1 MKNSK
6 QIFRRGL
13 LSCMVAALAM
23 GFAVA
28 QEDQE
33 ETVDQV
39 INDYST
45 LFEDAEL
52 TRAIFE
58 EATPTPTNPA
68 CPWGIFKSR
77 MNHANGFGLTDG
89 TGSYDTENDAFRYFD
104 NNKDFVYLKPDGIFS
119 SGKPR
124 SIYYAITIR
133 YKNITSEASWYKFS
147 VSAQYTSGD
156 AMHLTL
162 LYLNPASDRFEKV
175 LSFHRI
181 DQKKA
186 ESTAETFFVYMP
198 AGSAVYIAAN
208 ADRQDG
214 YADLGKYDYLKAE
227 AVSEE
232 DIKDVDRVYGDVT
245 LQDVDCVGSISSA
258 DVPESEENSSLISYS
273 DYKKVKTKNYTP
285 VQFDSNK
292 LYYIKASGAN
302 VYWNS
307 AESDQIAMVELANA
321 GKYRIVKDNGKS
333 FLYDV
338 DAKSYVVVPA
348 VGNGKAWVKSTS
360 NVNGVFVSKR
370 TDTLFELKCSDAGGA
385 QNCANA
391 LSGAKVGNKIG
402 NWSGGDWLLQEVP
415 EVSAPALDITKLTS
429 GDIEGLIA
437 VADEMDTPMTY
448 TATVSAAGY
457 STLCVPFDAELPAES
472 EVEAYSLTDVADGAV
487 QGEKVSSIEANK
499 PVLLK
504 NEGILELTSTAVAA
518 PESTVNGLLTG
529 VYASEVIPEG
539 SYVLQKQSE
548 EVAFFRVGATQ
559 PTVVPFRA
567 YLTVPNNQAPIL
579 RIGGATTGVEH
590 MPAMEDQPSVV
601 YDMMGREVASPVKGI
616 YIVNG
621 KKMVIK

>member
-6 QIFRRGL
+6 QIFKRGL

-33 ETVDQV
+33 ETVDPV

-52 TRAIFE
+52 TRAIFKQ
-58 EATPTPTNPA
+58 ASTDP
-68 CPWGIFKSR
+68 CPWAFFKSR
-77 MNHANGFGLTDG
+77 MNYANGFGITDG
-89 TGSYDTENDAFRYFD
+89 AGSYGETVADGFSANKSDKVWLKD
-104 NNKDFVYLKPDGIFS
+104 NGTFA
-119 SGKPR
+119 SGKPGD
-124 SIYYAITIR
+124 IYYAITIR

-147 VSAQYTSGD
+147 VSARYTSGD

-162 LYLNPASDRFEKV
+162 LYLNPASDSFKDNK

-181 DQKKA
+181 DLKTA
-186 ESTAETFFVYMP
+186 ESTPETFFVYMP

-208 ADRQDG
+208 AGRQDG
-214 YADLGKYDYLKAE
+214 YADFGKYDYLRVE
-227 AVSEE
+227 AVSELPA
-232 DIKDVDRVYGDVT
+232 DARVFNGESIVISDLGY
-245 LQDVDCVGSISSA
+245 VGGYDSA
-258 DVPESEENSSLISYS
+258 IFEEKSYLLPKEQFESLTPIEIAS
-273 DYKKVKTKNYTP
+273 DKV
-285 VQFDSNK
+285 
-292 LYYIKASGAN
+292 YYIYNKGKSL
-302 VYWNS
+302 YWGGMNADNS
-307 AESDQIAMVELANA
+307 DILMQGDKNNA
-321 GKYRIVKDNGKS
+321 GKYAVIKS
-333 FLYDV
+333 ADSDKSYLYDV
-338 DAKSYVVVPA
+338 VNKAYV
-348 VGNGKAWVKSTS
+348 STPT
-360 NVNGVFVSKR
+360 NTTN
-370 TDTLFELKCSDAGGA
+370 
-385 QNCANA
+385 
-391 LSGAKVGNKIG
+391 GNKWMLTNNSVNAVYFETIKPAGTGRYEFKIKNTMNHAKNGHANPYNQEYIANG
-402 NWSGGDWLLQEVP
+402 NWDNNDQKWYLEVVDESPVCDLTHLNEGDV
-415 EVSAPALDITKLTS
+415 
-429 GDIEGLIA
+429 EGLIA
-437 VADEMDTPMTY
+437 MAAKSNVPMTY

-457 STLCVPFDAELPAES
+457 STLCVPFGAKLPAES

-504 NEGILELTSTAVAA
+504 NEGTLELTSTAVAA

-529 VYASEVIPEG
+529 VYASKVIPEG
-539 SYVLQKQSE
+539 SYVLQKQNE

-616 YIVNG
+616 YIVDGN
-621 KKMVIK
+621 KQIVK

>member
-6 QIFRRGL
+6 QIFKRGL

-33 ETVDQV
+33 ETVDPV

-52 TRAIFE
+52 TRAIFKQ
-58 EATPTPTNPA
+58 ASTDP
-68 CPWGIFKSR
+68 CPWAFFKSR
-77 MNHANGFGLTDG
+77 MNYANGFGITDG
-89 TGSYDTENDAFRYFD
+89 AGSYGETVADGFSANKSD
-104 NNKDFVYLKPDGIFS
+104 NVWLKDNGTFA
-119 SGKPR
+119 SGKPG
-124 SIYYAITIR
+124 SNKIYYAITIR
-133 YKNITSEASWYKFS
+133 YKNITSEASWHKFS
-147 VSAQYTSGD
+147 VSAQHEDCD
-156 AMHLTL
+156 AMHLTI
-162 LYLNPASDRFEKV
+162 LYLNPASDSFKDNK

-181 DQKKA
+181 NLKTA

-208 ADRQDG
+208 ADWQDG
-214 YADLGKYDYLKAE
+214 DADLGKYDYLRVE
-227 AVSEE
+227 AVSEG
-232 DIKDVDRVYGDVT
+232 DIKDADRVYGDVS

-258 DVPESEENSSLISYS
+258 DVPEYEENSSLISYS
-273 DYKKVKTKNYTP
+273 DYKRVTTCTP
-285 VQFDSNK
+285 VQFDSKK

-307 AESDQIAMVELANA
+307 AASGQITMVELANA

-333 FLYDV
+333 YLYDV

-348 VGNGKAWVKSTS
+348 VGKSKAWVKSTS
-360 NVNGVFVSKR
+360 NVNGVFVNKK
-370 TDTLFELKCSDAGGA
+370 TDTLFELKCSDAGKVY
-385 QNCANA
+385 NCANA
-391 LSGAKVGNKIG
+391 LSGATVGHKIG
-402 NWSGGDWLLQEVP
+402 NWEGGDWLLQEVP

-472 EVEAYSLTDVADGAV
+472 EVEAYSLTNVADGAV

-504 NEGILELTSTAVAA
+504 NEGTLELTSTAVAA

-539 SYVLQKQSE
+539 SYVLQKQNE

-621 KKMVIK
+621 KKMGIK

>member
-6 QIFRRGL
+6 QIFKRGL

-28 QEDQE
+28 QEEGD
-33 ETVDQV
+33 ETVDNEV
-39 INDYST
+39 KDYST
-45 LFEDAEL
+45 LFVDTAL

-77 MNHANGFGLTDG
+77 FDYANGFGYTDG
-89 TGSYDTENDAFRYFD
+89 TGSYKAEIKGFEHDRD
-104 NNKDFVYLKPDGIFS
+104 KIYLKVDGSFGS
-119 SGKPR
+119 CQTTK
-124 SIYYAITIR
+124 YYTISIR
-133 YKNITSEASWYKFS
+133 YKNVTSEPSWYKFD
-147 VSAQYTSGD
+147 VSAHNVSGD
-156 AMHLTL
+156 RNLLAMV
-162 LYLNPASDRFEKV
+162 YVDPATTAKQTFQNI

-181 DQKKA
+181 DLPK
-186 ESTAETFFVYMP
+186 ENLVSMAETFYVYLP
-198 AGSAVYIAAN
+198 AGASIFIGAN
-208 ADRQDG
+208 AEKKNST
-214 YADLGKYDYLKAE
+214 ADLGKYDYLKAE
-227 AVSEE
+227 AVAELP
-232 DIKDVDRVYGDVT
+232 DGARVYDGSKNPVAGLGYVGGYDRALFETNSYLLPKEMLESTLKIASDKVYHIYNKGKSLYWGGMNADNSDILMQGD
-245 LQDVDCVGSISSA
+245 
-258 DVPESEENSSLISYS
+258 
-273 DYKKVKTKNYTP
+273 KN
-285 VQFDSNK
+285 
-292 LYYIKASGAN
+292 
-302 VYWNS
+302 
-307 AESDQIAMVELANA
+307 NA
-321 GKYRIVKDNGKS
+321 GKYAIIKS
-333 FLYDV
+333 EDGEKAYLYDV
-338 DAKSYVVVPA
+338 VNKAYV
-348 VGNGKAWVKSTS
+348 STPT
-360 NVNGVFVSKR
+360 NTTN
-370 TDTLFELKCSDAGGA
+370 
-385 QNCANA
+385 
-391 LSGAKVGNKIG
+391 GNKWMLTNNSVNAVYFEAIPG
-402 NWSGGDWLLQEVP
+402 NSRTEFKIRNVANHATNGHANPYNKEYVANGGWNNDDQKWYLEVVNESP
-415 EVSAPALDITKLTS
+415 VCDLTQLTK

-437 VADEMDTPMTY
+437 MAAKNNFSMTY

-472 EVEAYSLTDVADGAV
+472 EVEAYSLTDVADDAV

-504 NEGILELTSTAVAA
+504 NEGTLELTSTAVAA
-518 PESTVNGLLTG
+518 PESTINGLLTG

-539 SYVLQKQSE
+539 SYVLQKQNE

>member
-6 QIFRRGL
+6 QLFKRGL

-28 QEDQE
+28 QENQE
-33 ETVDQV
+33 ETVDPV

-52 TRAIFE
+52 TRAIFKQ
-58 EATPTPTNPA
+58 ASTDP
-68 CPWGIFKSR
+68 CPWAFFKSR
-77 MNHANGFGLTDG
+77 MNYANGFGITDG
-89 TGSYDTENDAFRYFD
+89 ADSYGETVADGFSANKSDKVWLKD
-104 NNKDFVYLKPDGIFS
+104 NGTFA
-119 SGKPR
+119 SGKPGD
-124 SIYYAITIR
+124 IYYAITIR

-147 VSAQYTSGD
+147 VSAQHTDGD

-162 LYLNPASDRFEKV
+162 LYLNPASDKFENV

-181 DQKKA
+181 DLKKA

-208 ADRQDG
+208 AGHQDG
-214 YADLGKYDYLKAE
+214 YADFGKYDYLRVE
-227 AVSEE
+227 AVSEG
-232 DIKDVDRVYGDVT
+232 DIKDADRVYGDVS

-258 DVPESEENSSLISYS
+258 DVPEYEENSSLISYS
-273 DYKKVKTKNYTP
+273 DYKRVTTCTP

-307 AESDQIAMVELANA
+307 AASGQITMVELANA

-333 FLYDV
+333 YLYDV

-348 VGNGKAWVKSTS
+348 EGNNKAWVKSTS
-360 NVNGVFVSKR
+360 NVNGVFVSKK
-370 TDTLFELKCSDAGGA
+370 TDTLFELKCSGA
-385 QNCANA
+385 VGKQNCANS
-391 LSGAKVGNKIG
+391 LGGAKVGKLIG

-504 NEGILELTSTAVAA
+504 NEGTLELTSTAVAA

-539 SYVLQKQSE
+539 SYVLQKQNE